1 MPTQRFNKWPDFFE
15 ITTDAFTDTVTSAV
29 FVVVRK
35 NSRSFQQDQLQTLKA
50 LEKVAKVAVRVGTKD
65 LTLEQFEQQ
74 GSYDG
79 NVSGPQVIAQ
89 STYYNKKAELK
100 RYEQQLREM
109 QLDDEGRDVIW
120 GHVQRLRA
128 QLGLTQ
134 EGEMMDKQLT
144 QSQEGLD
151 RLKGLLNKARI
162 EPENPWTDE
171 LLISL
176 TWKELAEKVPQYLL
190 NGEQNPLHFTL
201 WNRKLELHK
210 TKENTPNDTNK
221 STTKGEDKVGE
232 QNAG

>member
-120 GHVQRLRA
+120 GHVQRLRT

-134 EGEMMDKQLT
+134 EGEMMDKQLA
-144 QSQEGLD
+144 QSQIGLD
-151 RLKGLLNKARI
+151 HVRELLKKARV
-162 EPENPWTDE
+162 EPDNSWTDE
-171 LLISL
+171 LLTSL
-176 TWKELAEKVPQYLL
+176 SWKELAEKVPQYLI
-190 NGEQNPLHFTL
+190 NGEKNPLHFEL
-201 WNRKLELHK
+201 WGRKVKLNE
-210 TKENTPNDTNK
+210 KENTPNDPNK
-221 STTKGEDKVGE
+221 PTTEGEDKVGE